1 MQAIVTDA
9 SQRQALVAMRE
20 LGSAGIA
27 VCAVETAPG
36 APGFASRWCAER
48 SIVPDFARD
57 PDAYVD
63 SLLELCAQRRPRA
76 LIPCHD
82 GSIEAL
88 RSRRDDLER
97 VVPVALAPEAPL
109 AAACDKRTT
118 LGVAATLGVRVPRGE
133 TVTDAGDAGAALDE
147 TGLPAVIKPARSWT
161 GSQRLVSGL
170 STTREGAVAAIVEMV
185 DAGSPALVQ
194 EWLPG
199 AREAVSFIYA
209 DGRFWARFAQ
219 RADRMYPPLGGSSV
233 LRVSI
238 PLPPDVN
245 MAAERLVAELD
256 LEGYSEVE
264 FRRDRQGNAVLME
277 INPRLSASVEVAV
290 RAGVPFS
297 RLLYAWAAGEP
308 LEPIDRY
315 RTGVRMRWLGGDL
328 KWLESAMRE
337 RRHPDLPGRA
347 KALGTFMADFAR
359 PTGYDY
365 WDLRDPRPALVAA
378 AGAGRDTGRRASHAI
393 RRATGSG
400 GTATTASGTDT
411 DVAVIGAGPY
421 GLSLSAHLTASG
433 VRHEIFGEIMGGWVE
448 HMPEGMKL
456 KSEGCASSL
465 SDPSGEQS
473 LGRFCAEH
481 GIEYGD
487 WGVPVDIDSFIA
499 YGRSFQERLVP
510 GVRRTVVELVQP
522 TADGFQLTLSS
533 GDTLRARRVVV
544 ATGLNG
550 YAYVPAPLSGLP
562 AEALSHSYDHGGDG
576 HDGLERLADQSVVV
590 LGAGQSALE
599 TATLLHEQGSS
610 VTLVARSPNLVW
622 NSVPHPGPR
631 RLRSRIRYPRSGL
644 GDGKAHFVYAN
655 APLAFHALPEGQ
667 RLKRAFS
674 VLGPAGA
681 WWLRPRFEEGVDAR
695 PGRTIAAAEA
705 VDGEVR
711 LRLEGQGGSEELTA
725 GHVVAATGY
734 RPDVSR
740 LGFLDPTLREGLARV
755 AGAPAVS
762 RSFESSVP
770 GMYFVGF
777 AAAPNFGPVMRFVLG
792 ADFAARRVSRHVS

>member
-1 MQAIVTDA
+1 
-9 SQRQALVAMRE
+9 MRE

-36 APGFASRWCAER
+36 APAFASRWCAES

-63 SLLELCAQRRPRA
+63 SLIELCAQRRPRA

-82 GSIEAL
+82 GTIEAL
-88 RSRRDDLER
+88 RSRRDDVER

-109 AAACDKRTT
+109 AAALDKRTT

-147 TGLPAVIKPARSWT
+147 TGLPAVIKPARSWA

-170 STTREGAVAAIVEMV
+170 STTREGAVGAIAEMV
-185 DAGSPALVQ
+185 DAGTPALVQ

-219 RADRMYPPLGGSSV
+219 RAERMYPPLGGSSV

-245 MAAERLVAELD
+245 TAAERLVTELD

-308 LEPIDRY
+308 LEPVDRY

-347 KALGTFMADFAR
+347 HALGTFMADFAR

-365 WDLRDPRPALVAA
+365 WDPRDPRPALVAA
-378 AGAGRDTGRRASHAI
+378 AGAGRDTRQRAS
-393 RRATGSG
+393 RRDPARDRGPGAPQRRLPARTR
-400 GTATTASGTDT
+400 TWLL
-411 DVAVIGAGPY
+411 IGAGPY

-448 HMPEGMKL
+448 HMPVGMKL

-465 SDPSGEQS
+465 SDPSGEHS

-481 GIEYGD
+481 GVEYGD

-499 YGRSFQERLVP
+499 YGRWFQERLVP

-522 TADGFQLTLSS
+522 TDDGFQLTLSS

-544 ATGLNG
+544 ASGLKG
-550 YAYVPAPLSGLP
+550 FAHVPAPLRGLS
-562 AEALSHSYDHGGDG
+562 AGVLSHSYDHGGDG

-622 NSVPHPGPR
+622 NSVPQAGPR

-644 GDGKAHFVYAN
+644 GDGKAHFVYAK
-655 APLAFHALPEGQ
+655 APLAFHALPEAQ

-695 PGRTIAAAEA
+695 PGRTIAAAEE
-705 VDGEVR
+705 VNGEVAPAARGSGR
-711 LRLEGQGGSEELTA
+711 LGGADRRATWWRRP
-725 GHVVAATGY
+725 ATGLTSA
-734 RPDVSR
+734 VWSSLTR
-740 LGFLDPTLREGLARV
+740 LCASAWPAWRAR
-755 AGAPAVS
+755 PAVS

-777 AAAPNFGPVMRFVLG
+777 AAAAGLRAGDALRARGRLRG
-792 ADFAARRVSRHVS
+792 APGLAPCCLAFAR